1 MMIHAGF
8 QSFEFQQAFE
18 MPKPLNFASEQ
29 DALKWLKNLWSLRP
43 DLILQFREYLVRYSG
58 DQEGSRLTDT
68 QTIERL
74 AVLLYSRRIVVIARE
89 TRSGSGQPRER
100 PETLPPPFPLSER
113 KRSAAATS
121 SSGNTAKTTKT
132 TKTWISIEL
141 KDAAGKPVARE
152 QYKIVLPDG
161 KVVEGVLDSMGMAG
175 VSGIDPGQCKVS
187 FPRRDGSEWALVGSR
202 AG

>member
-1 MMIHAGF
+1 MMIHSGF

-29 DALKWLKNLWSLRP
+29 DALKWLKSLWSQRP
-43 DLILQFREYLVRYSG
+43 DLILRFREYLDRYSG
-58 DQEGSRLTDT
+58 DQEGSRLTDN

-74 AVLLYSRRIVVIARE
+74 AVLLHSRRILVIARQ
-89 TRSGSGQPRER
+89 TRSGSGQPTER

-113 KRSAAATS
+113 KRSVAAAS
-121 SSGNTAKTTKT
+121 SSGNTAKTA
-132 TKTWISIEL
+132 KTWISIEL

-152 QYKIVLPDG
+152 KYVIVLPDG
-161 KVVEGVLDSMGMAG
+161 TKVEGVLDSMGMAG

-187 FPRRDGSEWALVGSR
+187 FPRLDGSEWALVGNR

>member
-18 MPKPLNFASEQ
+18 VPKPLNFASEQ
-29 DALKWLKNLWSLRP
+29 DALKWLKTLWSQHP
-43 DLILQFREYLVRYSG
+43 DLISRFREYLARYSG
-58 DQEGSRLTDT
+58 DQEGSRLTDN
-68 QTIERL
+68 QTVERL
-74 AVLLYSRRIVVIARE
+74 AVLLYARRVVVIARE

-100 PETLPPPFPLSER
+100 PETLPPAFPLSER

-121 SSGNTAKTTKT
+121 LSGKTA
-132 TKTWISIEL
+132 KTWISIEL
-141 KDAAGKPVARE
+141 KDATGKPVARE
-152 QYKIVLPDG
+152 KYKIVLPDG
-161 KVVEGVLDSMGMAG
+161 KIVEGALDSMGMAG

-187 FPRRDGSEWALVGSR
+187 FPDLDGAEWTLVGNR